1 MKDDIEVVDTMEST
15 SRTSVCKSSNIIDIR
30 HVPKRLMERL
40 TIGWLNWTLLVTN
53 WIKNHKEVD
62 GIVPKWQ
69 EINGIANE
77 LEAGGYQ

>member
-53 WIKNHKEVD
+53 
-62 GIVPKWQ
+62 
-69 EINGIANE
+69 
-77 LEAGGYQ
+77 